1 MNTLSLSLIKE
12 VVLYWSNILIQS
24 NESLVQLGDDNRV
37 SDFFSSFILI
47 SAFRNKQ

>member
-1 MNTLSLSLIKE
+1 MRNIGLLGLLIF
-12 VVLYWSNILIQS
+12 
-24 NESLVQLGDDNRV
+24 LVQLGDNNQV